1 MPVYPISKPG
11 VLVWDFSIKKL
22 FSLIEATF
30 FSESIFLI
38 TPEPGVRQVFL
49 AMLWLS
55 TSAFASLLPHASAV
69 MTHLICDS
77 SRTLCHFLYSYSCYQ
92 VVAGRFT
99 RWGDDPSRWLCSPPL
114 FSLSIHSFLCF
125 YLYWS
130 IFMLVFVT
138 LFYVPHSYL
147 CLFIFIW
154 LSVILL
160 SGFALIS

>member
-1 MPVYPISKPG
+1 M
-11 VLVWDFSIKKL
+11 
-22 FSLIEATF
+22 
-30 FSESIFLI
+30 
-38 TPEPGVRQVFL
+38 RQVFL

-77 SRTLCHFLYSYSCYQ
+77 SQTLCHFLYSYSCYQ

-125 YLYWS
+125 YLLVYLHVGICDFILCPSLIPIFVYLSSSGFLWFYFLALPWSVSVWSHFHSYIS
-130 IFMLVFVT
+130 IFCS
-138 LFYVPHSYL
+138 VP
-147 CLFIFIW
+147 
-154 LSVILL
+154 
-160 SGFALIS
+160 LIHM